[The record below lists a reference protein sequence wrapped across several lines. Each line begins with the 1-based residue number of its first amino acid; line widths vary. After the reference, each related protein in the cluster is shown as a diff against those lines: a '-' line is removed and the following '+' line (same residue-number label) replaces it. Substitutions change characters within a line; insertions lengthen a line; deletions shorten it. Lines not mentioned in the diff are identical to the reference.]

1 MKRTKKLPSRKAK
14 TLRRGIV
21 LAVCLVGI
29 LALYQPCL
37 TPGQA
42 IRASETELGWEKT
55 QVLGE
60 TQVLSR
66 RVTLSAN
73 RDGLMTTVFRPFQP
87 LSPLLGRQGEALLC
101 ASNTPSQAYPSS
113 LTAIPFQP
121 EEGKEGSLLLF
132 GPVDLAEAAAVRVYD
147 KREEAL
153 SDLSLEAPLS
163 TGADGRQMV
172 CTTLPLPAQEI
183 TFHPSWHEILDQAG
197 HILYAG
203 PLSYTAPVSSI
214 DPMIS

>member
-42 IRASETELGWEKT
+42 IRASETELGWETT

-132 GPVDLAEAAAVRVYD
+132 GQVELAEAAAVRVYD

-153 SDLSLEAPLS
+153 SDLSLEAPL
-163 TGADGRQMV
+163 
-172 CTTLPLPAQEI
+172 PAQEI
-183 TFHPSWHEILDQAG
+183 AFHPSWHEILDQAG

-203 PLSYTAPVSSI
+203 PLSYTAPVSAI

>member
-87 LSPLLGRQGEALLC
+87 LSPLLGRQGDALLC

-132 GPVDLAEAAAVRVYD
+132 GQVDLAEAAAVRVYD
-147 KREEAL
+147 KREGAL
-153 SDLSLEAPLS
+153 SDLSLE
-163 TGADGRQMV
+163 DGRQMV

-183 TFHPSWHEILDQAG
+183 TFFPSWHEILDQAG

-203 PLSYTAPVSSI
+203 PLTYTAPFSSI

>member
-42 IRASETELGWEKT
+42 IRASETELGREKT

-132 GPVDLAEAAAVRVYD
+132 GQVELAEAA
-147 KREEAL
+147 AL

-183 TFHPSWHEILDQAG
+183 AFHPSWHEILDQAG

>member
-1 MKRTKKLPSRKAK
+1 MKRTKNLPSRKAK
-14 TLRRGIV
+14 TLRRGIL

-42 IRASETELGWEKT
+42 IRASEAELGWEKT

-66 RVTLSAN
+66 RVTLSGS
-73 RDGLMTTVFRPFQP
+73 RDGLMATVFRPFQP
-87 LSPLLGRQGEALLC
+87 LSPLLGRQGEALLWV
-101 ASNTPSQAYPSS
+101 SNTPSRAYPSS
-113 LTAIPFQP
+113 LTAIPFRP
-121 EEGKEGSLLLF
+121 EEGQEGDGSLLLL
-132 GPVDLAEAAAVRVYD
+132 GQVDLAGAAAVRVYD
-147 KREEAL
+147 KAESSP

-183 TFHPSWHEILDQAG
+183 TFLPSWYEILDQAG

-203 PLSYTAPVSSI
+203 PLS
-214 DPMIS
+214 

>member
-87 LSPLLGRQGEALLC
+87 LSGL
-101 ASNTPSQAYPSS
+101 
-113 LTAIPFQP
+113 
-121 EEGKEGSLLLF
+121 SLL
-132 GPVDLAEAAAVRVYD
+132 AHRH
-147 KREEAL
+147 
-153 SDLSLEAPLS
+153 PLS
-163 TGADGRQMV
+163 AGGGKGGFPPPLRPGRTGRGCRRSR
-172 CTTLPLPAQEI
+172 LR
-183 TFHPSWHEILDQAG
+183 
-197 HILYAG
+197 
-203 PLSYTAPVSSI
+203 
-214 DPMIS
+214 

>member
-42 IRASETELGWEKT
+42 IRASEAELGWEKT

-87 LSPLLGRQGEALLC
+87 LSPLLGWQGEALLC

-132 GPVDLAEAAAVRVYD
+132 GQVELAEAAAVRVYD

-153 SDLSLEAPLS
+153 SDLSLEAPL
-163 TGADGRQMV
+163 
-172 CTTLPLPAQEI
+172 PAQEI
-183 TFHPSWHEILDQAG
+183 AFHPSWHEILDQAG

>member
-42 IRASETELGWEKT
+42 IRASEAELGWEKT

-87 LSPLLGRQGEALLC
+87 LSPLLGRQGEALLAHC
-101 ASNTPSQAYPSS
+101 H
-113 LTAIPFQP
+113 
-121 EEGKEGSLLLF
+121 
-132 GPVDLAEAAAVRVYD
+132 
-147 KREEAL
+147 
-153 SDLSLEAPLS
+153 PLS
-163 TGADGRQMV
+163 AGGGKGGFPPPLRPGRTGRGCRRSR
-172 CTTLPLPAQEI
+172 LR
-183 TFHPSWHEILDQAG
+183 
-197 HILYAG
+197 
-203 PLSYTAPVSSI
+203 
-214 DPMIS
+214 

>member
-42 IRASETELGWEKT
+42 IRASEAELGWEKT

-87 LSPLLGRQGEALLC
+87 LSPLLGWKGEALLC

-113 LTAIPFQP
+113 GRKGMAVS
-121 EEGKEGSLLLF
+121 EEG
-132 GPVDLAEAAAVRVYD
+132 
-147 KREEAL
+147 
-153 SDLSLEAPLS
+153 
-163 TGADGRQMV
+163 
-172 CTTLPLPAQEI
+172 
-183 TFHPSWHEILDQAG
+183 
-197 HILYAG
+197 
-203 PLSYTAPVSSI
+203 
-214 DPMIS
+214 

>member
-1 MKRTKKLPSRKAK
+1 
-14 TLRRGIV
+14 
-21 LAVCLVGI
+21 
-29 LALYQPCL
+29 
-37 TPGQA
+37 
-42 IRASETELGWEKT
+42 
-55 QVLGE
+55 
-60 TQVLSR
+60 
-66 RVTLSAN
+66 
-73 RDGLMTTVFRPFQP
+73 MTTVFRPFQP

-132 GPVDLAEAAAVRVYD
+132 GQVDLAEAAAVRVYD

-183 TFHPSWHEILDQAG
+183 AFHPSWHEILDQAG

-203 PLSYTAPVSSI
+203 PLSYTAPFSSI

>member
-1 MKRTKKLPSRKAK
+1 MKRTKKLPARKAK

-21 LAVCLVGI
+21 LAVFLVGI

-73 RDGLMTTVFRPFQP
+73 RDGLMTTVFR
-87 LSPLLGRQGEALLC
+87 
-101 ASNTPSQAYPSS
+101 
-113 LTAIPFQP
+113 
-121 EEGKEGSLLLF
+121 
-132 GPVDLAEAAAVRVYD
+132 
-147 KREEAL
+147 
-153 SDLSLEAPLS
+153 LSL
-163 TGADGRQMV
+163 
-172 CTTLPLPAQEI
+172 I
-183 TFHPSWHEILDQAG
+183 
-197 HILYAG
+197 HI
-203 PLSYTAPVSSI
+203 
-214 DPMIS
+214 

>member
-132 GPVDLAEAAAVRVYD
+132 GQVELAEAAAVRVYD

-153 SDLSLEAPLS
+153 SDLSLEAPL
-163 TGADGRQMV
+163 
-172 CTTLPLPAQEI
+172 PAQEI
-183 TFHPSWHEILDQAG
+183 AFHPSWHEILDQAG

>member
-1 MKRTKKLPSRKAK
+1 M
-14 TLRRGIV
+14 
-21 LAVCLVGI
+21 CLVGI

-42 IRASETELGWEKT
+42 IRASEAELGWEKT

-132 GPVDLAEAAAVRVYD
+132 GQVDLAEAPPFASTING
-147 KREEAL
+147 KRPCQTSL
-153 SDLSLEAPLS
+153 SRPPLHR
-163 TGADGRQMV
+163 GGRPADG
-172 CTTLPLPAQEI
+172 LYHPPLPAQEI

-203 PLSYTAPVSSI
+203 PCPTLRPFLPSTP
-214 DPMIS
+214 

>member
-87 LSPLLGRQGEALLC
+87 LSPLLGRQGRR
-101 ASNTPSQAYPSS
+101 SYVPPTPLSG
-113 LTAIPFQP
+113 L
-121 EEGKEGSLLLF
+121 SLL
-132 GPVDLAEAAAVRVYD
+132 AHRH
-147 KREEAL
+147 
-153 SDLSLEAPLS
+153 PLS
-163 TGADGRQMV
+163 AGGGKGGFPPPLRPGRTWPRLPPFASTINGKRPCQTSLSRPPSPPGRTAGRWSV
-172 CTTLPLPAQEI
+172 PPSPSPPRRSPSTPPGTT
-183 TFHPSWHEILDQAG
+183 ILDQAG

-214 DPMIS
+214 DPH

>member
-121 EEGKEGSLLLF
+121 EEGKEGSLLLLR
-132 GPVDLAEAAAVRVYD
+132 P
-147 KREEAL
+147 
-153 SDLSLEAPLS
+153 
-163 TGADGRQMV
+163 GRPGRG
-172 CTTLPLPAQEI
+172 CRRSRLR
-183 TFHPSWHEILDQAG
+183 
-197 HILYAG
+197 
-203 PLSYTAPVSSI
+203 
-214 DPMIS
+214 

>member
-1 MKRTKKLPSRKAK
+1 
-14 TLRRGIV
+14 
-21 LAVCLVGI
+21 
-29 LALYQPCL
+29 
-37 TPGQA
+37 
-42 IRASETELGWEKT
+42 
-55 QVLGE
+55 
-60 TQVLSR
+60 
-66 RVTLSAN
+66 
-73 RDGLMTTVFRPFQP
+73 MTTVFRPFQP

-132 GPVDLAEAAAVRVYD
+132 GQVYLAEAAAVRVYD
-147 KREEAL
+147 KREGAL

-183 TFHPSWHEILDQAG
+183 TFHPSWHEILDQTG

>member
-1 MKRTKKLPSRKAK
+1 
-14 TLRRGIV
+14 
-21 LAVCLVGI
+21 
-29 LALYQPCL
+29 
-37 TPGQA
+37 
-42 IRASETELGWEKT
+42 
-55 QVLGE
+55 
-60 TQVLSR
+60 
-66 RVTLSAN
+66 
-73 RDGLMTTVFRPFQP
+73 MTTVFRPFQP
-87 LSPLLGRQGEALLC
+87 LSPLLGWQGKALLC

-113 LTAIPFQP
+113 LTAIPFRP
-121 EEGKEGSLLLF
+121 EEGQEGSLLLF
-132 GPVDLAEAAAVRVYD
+132 GQVDLAEAAAVRVYD
-147 KREEAL
+147 KREGAL

-183 TFHPSWHEILDQAG
+183 AFHPSWHEILDQTS

>member
-1 MKRTKKLPSRKAK
+1 M
-14 TLRRGIV
+14 
-21 LAVCLVGI
+21 CLVGI

-101 ASNTPSQAYPSS
+101 ATNTPSQPIPPRSPPSPFSRRRERRVPSS
-113 LTAIPFQP
+113 SSARSTWP
-121 EEGKEGSLLLF
+121 
-132 GPVDLAEAAAVRVYD
+132 EAARPFASTING
-147 KREEAL
+147 KRPCQTSL
-153 SDLSLEAPLS
+153 SRPPSPPERTA
-163 TGADGRQMV
+163 RQMV

-183 TFHPSWHEILDQAG
+183 AFHPSWHEILDQAG